1 VKIGVQVIRSRD
13 RRAIDLAKRADAA
26 GFNGLWLAGGGD
38 NYVKAALLLA
48 ATENITVGTSIT
60 PALLASPAF
69 HASISGYLQEISDG
83 RFVLGFGSQTKGQLR
98 AELGTEFP
106 KIAKQAKEV
115 IEITRGIL
123 SGQPVDYDGEF
134 YHRHGLG
141 RRALTDG
148 PAPPI
153 YYSGVGPLNLR
164 IAGEFT
170 DGFLAHPIFTRK
182 YYEDV
187 VWPRIDEGLAR
198 AGKSRA
204 SFEMVAMP
212 MTLVVESEDERPALL
227 KRAKRNLAFYFTT
240 RAYGTFMDLNGWSAQ
255 REALWE
261 VAARAGRDA
270 RKFDYQALEDCITED
285 MVAEVCLLGTAEEIR
300 RAARQRYDGIADYLD
315 FYPMHDSSDTPAA
328 AAEREYETIGRFI
341 TAFAAFN
348 K

>member
-13 RRAIDLAKRADAA
+13 SRAIDLAKRADAA

-48 ATENITVGTSIT
+48 ATESITVGTSII
-60 PALLASPAF
+60 PALLGFPSF
-69 HASISGYLQEISDG
+69 HANISSYLQEISGG

-98 AELGTEFP
+98 AELGADIP
-106 KIAKQAKEV
+106 KIAKQAQEV
-115 IEITRGIL
+115 IEVTRGIL
-123 SGQPVDYDGEF
+123 TGEPFDYDGEF

-141 RRALTDG
+141 RRVLAG
-148 PAPPI
+148 VPAPPI

-164 IAGEFT
+164 ISGEFT

-187 VWPRIDEGLAR
+187 VWPKIDEGLAR

-204 SFEMVAMP
+204 DFEMVAMP
-212 MTLVVESEDERPALL
+212 MTLVVENEDERPVLM
-227 KRAKRNLAFYFTT
+227 KTAKRNLAFYFTT
-240 RAYGTFMDLNGWSAQ
+240 RAYGTFMDLNGWRAQ

-261 VAARAGRDA
+261 VAGRAGRDP

-285 MVAEVCLLGTAEEIR
+285 MVAEVCLLGTAEEIVR
-300 RAARQRYDGIADYLD
+300 VARQRYDGIADYLD

-328 AAEREYETIGRFI
+328 AAAREYETIGRFI